1 LWRQRDAGGYRRRRT
16 DASLPISEASASRLP
31 EHPALDD
38 GARGGI
44 AVLEGDGRST
54 EARPESGLRLP
65 ANERGPF
72 FCPHNTNGDTDHAT

>member
-1 LWRQRDAGGYRRRRT
+1 
-16 DASLPISEASASRLP
+16 
-31 EHPALDD
+31 
-38 GARGGI
+38 
-44 AVLEGDGRST
+44 VLEGDGRST